1 MRKPHGFGKHFAAGG
16 EIHLM
21 RTGRISNRA
30 GVSFSLAVAGA
41 MAGLIQMRLLGFQ
54 FGGTEMV
61 TEARTLAE
69 HGVFANPYAIAKTG
83 LTAAN
88 PPLYPLF
95 LALLIRLSPQYFVVL
110 GVIGNIAANAVA
122 AACLPQISRVFY
134 DDDMPGVVAGVL
146 WLAAMQLTPGWD
158 TGDTVAGLSLFCL
171 FTAWSIGRKGA
182 AGLGAL
188 AGVAGGLLCLTNIS
202 SAMVSLPWVA
212 CLVARRSADR
222 QASKV
227 ARRQA
232 ALFGCALFA
241 AFLLVVAPWVLRN
254 RQQLGAP
261 VLRTGLGIA
270 LYSSNNDCAE
280 SSLVDTW
287 WTGCFQAHH
296 PNTSLSEARL
306 LGAMGEV
313 AYDRLRMEDAKRWA
327 AANPARF
334 RRLTAERIRDFWFP
348 TPDHPFPHQRA
359 YTAYAVWL
367 ATVLGIAGLILMIRE
382 RRPVVVFVLIVGL
395 IYPLIYYVTVSDVR
409 YRYPILWLS
418 LLPAGYFICAIG
430 IGAINAGWLRRRARG
445 D

>member
-1 MRKPHGFGKHFAAGG
+1 
-16 EIHLM
+16 
-21 RTGRISNRA
+21 
-30 GVSFSLAVAGA
+30 

-222 QASKV
+222 LLCL
-227 ARRQA
+227 A
-232 ALFGCALFA
+232 ALCSPRSF
-241 AFLLVVAPWVLRN
+241 
-254 RQQLGAP
+254 
-261 VLRTGLGIA
+261 
-270 LYSSNNDCAE
+270 
-280 SSLVDTW
+280 
-287 WTGCFQAHH
+287 
-296 PNTSLSEARL
+296 
-306 LGAMGEV
+306 
-313 AYDRLRMEDAKRWA
+313 
-327 AANPARF
+327 
-334 RRLTAERIRDFWFP
+334 
-348 TPDHPFPHQRA
+348 
-359 YTAYAVWL
+359 
-367 ATVLGIAGLILMIRE
+367 
-382 RRPVVVFVLIVGL
+382 
-395 IYPLIYYVTVSDVR
+395 
-409 YRYPILWLS
+409 WLS
-418 LLPAGYFICAIG
+418 
-430 IGAINAGWLRRRARG
+430 RRGSCGTASNWERLC
-445 D
+445 